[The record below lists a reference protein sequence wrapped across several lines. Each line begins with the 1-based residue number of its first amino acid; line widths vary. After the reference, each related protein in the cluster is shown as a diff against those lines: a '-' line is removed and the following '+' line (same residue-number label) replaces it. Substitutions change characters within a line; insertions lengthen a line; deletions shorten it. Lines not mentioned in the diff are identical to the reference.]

1 MIGVSQYPFDGTSG
15 ISPSA
20 TCNTCKYIQSEIK
33 KIDKAK
39 SNTVLVI
46 YPWPP
51 HSKFLT
57 ECSHPFVRILQCF
70 THRWHSLA
78 GTQSMLNPQQK

>member
-1 MIGVSQYPFDGTSG
+1 MVQVESLPQQPVAHASNNSIRNG
-15 ISPSA
+15 
-20 TCNTCKYIQSEIK
+20 K
-33 KIDKAK
+33 KIEKTK
-39 SNTVLVI
+39 SNTMIVI

-70 THRWHSLA
+70 THRWHTLA
-78 GTQSMLNPQQK
+78 GTQLKLNPKQE